1 LIQQKCGQVFKE
13 LMEILSI
20 NTVYKLL
27 LVEDE
32 ILPVFQK
39 KYREL
44 EKVTQRA
51 CLHLDDRTIMLKPGL
66 RMDFDRF
73 IRSLHDI
80 NDKQKQ
86 QKETVKEAEDIISLF
101 KKVVKSYQFN
111 ESDDTQDNYSFLFAF
126 IENICNNISKN
137 KNNYRYSD
145 IVQKFAQALY
155 ILGGRNSYEF
165 VRMNLPGA
173 LPSLA
178 TLKLSL
184 EKAGAC
190 IGEAEFRYDA
200 LNQHQNSLNYQI
212 AVCSE
217 DSTGVIKKVS
227 YNAATNT
234 FGGFATPLENGIPK
248 SEYFKTDSF
257 DVLKEWFENKNKSN
271 YLNVHMMQP
280 LIESKPFISPFL
292 LAAYGISNTFTAMD
306 ILNRWMWIFEKS
318 QESNVRTVAFS
329 TDCDPRYLLA
339 MRLTTGFFSKL
350 TNTSFFDRNDT
361 LKIHLPKDWSR
372 WFFLPSYQVF
382 FCFQDP
388 IHLCAE
394 LRNRMFS
401 KVASLLIGK
410 GEVSIEVL
418 NKLLVTKSKFVHG
431 LVKTDME
438 PTDKQN
444 YKSCLKILDE
454 KVINALEDIDG
465 SLATQIYLR
474 LLRSISLAYIEHN
487 TPIIDRIYHSWLAVF
502 ICRIWQTWL
511 YLVRKKDISEY
522 HSQMPIENLFITV
535 PALFSIEMNAHNL
548 VAICLLVHQQDL
560 PVSALR
566 FSKYHS
572 QSCEATFRN
581 ARSMSGVFSTVVNFT
596 TEQFLKRA
604 GKLSVLADIQN
615 QSESGQLSCPLQ
627 FPKHHKRY
635 RQSAASN
642 IAVLSAST
650 HLLTCDNIKKT
661 IYQAYDDAYDL
672 LSKLDVH
679 IPLKKAKKTEML
691 QVSSFVRAIFDR
703 KFKKVSCP
711 DDESYLSDDD
721 DESSDKFSS
730 DINTVANSDDD
741 SSCDDETENVSS
753 ISANS
758 KSQFHGMRVY
768 DTIPSSLAKS
778 YFHVEIDGKRKY
790 IHKQTACWLLTD
802 TDSRLSADRLRRVQQ
817 SSS

>member
-1 LIQQKCGQVFKE
+1 MFKSFPPVELPDDVLSLEGEKFLELIQQKCGQVFKE

-51 CLHLDDRTIMLKPGL
+51 CLHLDDGTIMLKPGL

-101 KKVVKSYQFN
+101 KKVVKSYQLN

-145 IVQKFAQALY
+145 IVQKFAQSLY

-280 LIESKPFISPFL
+280 LIESKPFTSPFL

-339 MRLTTGFFSKL
+339 MRLTTGFFAKL

-372 WFFLPSYQVF
+372 WFFLPSDQVF
-382 FCFQDP
+382 F
-388 IHLCAE
+388 
-394 LRNRMFS
+394 
-401 KVASLLIGK
+401 
-410 GEVSIEVL
+410 
-418 NKLLVTKSKFVHG
+418 
-431 LVKTDME
+431 
-438 PTDKQN
+438 
-444 YKSCLKILDE
+444 
-454 KVINALEDIDG
+454 
-465 SLATQIYLR
+465 
-474 LLRSISLAYIEHN
+474 
-487 TPIIDRIYHSWLAVF
+487 
-502 ICRIWQTWL
+502 
-511 YLVRKKDISEY
+511 
-522 HSQMPIENLFITV
+522 
-535 PALFSIEMNAHNL
+535 LFSRSN
-548 VAICLLVHQQDL
+548 
-560 PVSALR
+560 
-566 FSKYHS
+566 
-572 QSCEATFRN
+572 TF
-581 ARSMSGVFSTVVNFT
+581 V
-596 TEQFLKRA
+596 
-604 GKLSVLADIQN
+604 
-615 QSESGQLSCPLQ
+615 C
-627 FPKHHKRY
+627 
-635 RQSAASN
+635 
-642 IAVLSAST
+642 
-650 HLLTCDNIKKT
+650 
-661 IYQAYDDAYDL
+661 
-672 LSKLDVH
+672 
-679 IPLKKAKKTEML
+679 
-691 QVSSFVRAIFDR
+691 
-703 KFKKVSCP
+703 
-711 DDESYLSDDD
+711 
-721 DESSDKFSS
+721 
-730 DINTVANSDDD
+730 
-741 SSCDDETENVSS
+741 
-753 ISANS
+753 
-758 KSQFHGMRVY
+758 
-768 DTIPSSLAKS
+768 
-778 YFHVEIDGKRKY
+778 
-790 IHKQTACWLLTD
+790 
-802 TDSRLSADRLRRVQQ
+802 
-817 SSS
+817 